1 MHAANEP
8 ARAVRFSAA
17 IAPLLFLA
25 GIFFLNFTARII
37 LAPLLVTVEREM
49 NLSHG
54 QAGSLF
60 FLISLGYCVT
70 LYGSGFVSAR
80 YTHRNTVVFSILATG
95 VALLAV
101 AACRTHFAMGAGLLL
116 LGMATGFYL
125 PSGIATLTH
134 LVTPSHWGR
143 ALAIHELA
151 PNLGFVLAPVL
162 AIAAV
167 KTQSWRGILALLGV
181 ASLGMGLLY
190 ARFGKGG
197 GFAGEAPR
205 PEVLRILLKDPAFWI
220 MTLLFSLAIG
230 ASMGT
235 YTMIPVYLV
244 SERGMDQEWANTL
257 VAFSRI
263 VALIAGFTA
272 GVAVDRFGRKSAMGG
287 FLAATGIMTML
298 LGLAPGPWVKLIVFL
313 QPVVAVCFFPAGFAA
328 LSHIT
333 PPNLRGVIVSLIVPV
348 AILFGAGAIPAAL
361 GWLGQH
367 DSFHIGFVLLGGS
380 VLCGATLLPRLR
392 FPEQPVHG

>member
-8 ARAVRFSAA
+8 ERAVRFSGA
-17 IAPLLFLA
+17 IVPLLFLA

-37 LAPLLVTVEREM
+37 LAPLLVTVEREL

-60 FLISLGYCVT
+60 LLISMGYCVT

-80 YTHRNTVVFSILATG
+80 YSHRNTVVFSILATG
-95 VALLAV
+95 AALLGV
-101 AACRTHFAMGAGLLL
+101 AACRTHVAMGAGLLL

-134 LVTPSHWGR
+134 LVSPSHWGR

-151 PNLGFVLAPVL
+151 PNLGFVLAPIM

-167 KTQSWRGILALLGV
+167 KYHSWRGILVILGV
-181 ASLGMGLLY
+181 ASLAMGGLY
-190 ARFGKGG
+190 ARFGRGG

-205 PEVLRILLKDPAFWI
+205 PEMLRILMKDPAFWI

-230 ASMGT
+230 SSMGV
-235 YTMIPVYLV
+235 YTIIPVYLV
-244 SERGMDQEWANTL
+244 SERGMDQEWVNTL

-263 VALIAGFTA
+263 VALITGFTA
-272 GVAVDRFGRKSAMGG
+272 GVAVDRLGKKLAMGG
-287 FLAATGIMTML
+287 ILLATGVMTML
-298 LGLAPGPWVKLIVFL
+298 LGLAPGSWVTLIVFL

-328 LSHIT
+328 LSHIS
-333 PPNLRGVIVSLIVPV
+333 PPNLRGVIVALIVPV
-348 AILFGAGAIPAAL
+348 AILFGAGAIPAML
-361 GWLGQH
+361 GFLGQH
-367 DSFHIGFVLLGGS
+367 ESFHIGFILLGGG
-380 VLCGATLLPRLR
+380 VLCGASLLLRLQL
-392 FPEQPVHG
+392 PDQPARG